1 MAYIEQDQT
10 VKLAALTTQP
20 DATWGIARISHREP
34 GSSDYVYDESAGE
47 GTCVYVIDTGIQ
59 ATHNDFGGRATFLQN
74 FVGDGE
80 DWDGAGH
87 GTYVSGIVG
96 SNTYG
101 VAKKTQLY
109 GLKVFDA
116 NGSTSG
122 SAVSFCVNN
131 G

>member
-1 MAYIEQDQT
+1 M
-10 VKLAALTTQP
+10 
-20 DATWGIARISHREP
+20 
-34 GSSDYVYDESAGE
+34 YDESAGE

-59 ATHNDFGGRATFLQN
+59 TTHNDFGGRATFLQN

>member
-80 DWDGAGH
+80 DITSTAYGEGDNEVVSVTLTVFPVRPALRMKGKKILRVTGH
-87 GTYVSGIVG
+87 M
-96 SNTYG
+96 
-101 VAKKTQLY
+101 
-109 GLKVFDA
+109 
-116 NGSTSG
+116 
-122 SAVSFCVNN
+122 
-131 G
+131 